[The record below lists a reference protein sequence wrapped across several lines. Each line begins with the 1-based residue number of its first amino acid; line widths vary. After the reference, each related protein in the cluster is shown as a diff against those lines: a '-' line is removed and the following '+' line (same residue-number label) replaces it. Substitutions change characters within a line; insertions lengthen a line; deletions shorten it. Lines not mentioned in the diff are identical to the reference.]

1 MVNVLIVILIYLYK
15 VYTGI
20 KCVHVVVQFELFYLV
35 VVHAVKL

>member
-15 VYTGI
+15 VYI
-20 KCVHVVVQFELFYLV
+20 QCVHVVVQFDLFYLV